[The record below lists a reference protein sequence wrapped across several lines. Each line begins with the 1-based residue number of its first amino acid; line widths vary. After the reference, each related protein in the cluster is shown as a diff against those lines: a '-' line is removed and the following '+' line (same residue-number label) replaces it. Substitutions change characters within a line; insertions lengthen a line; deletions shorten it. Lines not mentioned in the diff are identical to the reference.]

1 MSPRNAIVLLLAL
14 STLFF
19 LAACGNGNG
28 VAPPVAPPSGSFS
41 NSSLNGT
48 YVSSVSGTDEANGAP
63 YAMVGTLTANGSGGI
78 TGGAVDINDASA
90 FTAPAADVS
99 ISNGSYQVGVD
110 GRGHATFTPQIS
122 GFQALTIDFVLSTNS
137 HGLLTEFDTF
147 ASGSGTLDLQS
158 SGVTPT
164 GSYAFSLSG
173 ATPTFSPWA
182 TAGNFTLTSGTL
194 AGADD
199 FNEAGIAYPASTLS
213 GSLVLGPSATPSTT
227 LSVVNTGGS
236 SVFNG
241 TFDAV
246 AIDATHLKLIE
257 MDPTAT
263 LSGDAYSQ
271 TSPTIATGTLAF
283 TLAGSEFAAGGLM
296 TTNGSG
302 GITGTE
308 DYNVE
313 GTTVSS
319 QTSPAPFGAAYA
331 VDPTNAG
338 RYVLNNFT
346 TFEAASSSPSYA
358 AYPSS
363 GGVLLLEIDSVG
375 ITVGAAYPQTA
386 GAAFA
391 ASQGYGMNLS
401 GINLAALGSAVEVDD
416 IAEFTAASGGTLS
429 AGIIDENWAPGN
441 GSPTLGVA
449 LSSGTY
455 ATIGSGGRYGIT
467 ATAGNN
473 TISTLLGGFTLTFYA
488 VDGTTFPFMEVDQGQ
503 VSTGVIV
510 LQTPSTS
517 SAAVAHPNMFV
528 VRPLIRAHTARQKK
542 N

>member
-14 STLFF
+14 STLLF

-48 YVSSVSGTDEANGAP
+48 YVFSVSGTDEANGAP

-227 LSVVNTGGS
+227 LNVVYTGS

-308 DYNVE
+308 DYNLG

-338 RYVLNNFT
+338 RYVLSGFT
-346 TFEAASSSPSYA
+346 TFEGGASYA

-429 AGIIDENWAPGN
+429 AGIIDENYAPG
-441 GSPTLGVA
+441 GGPTLGIA

-455 ATIGSGGRYGIT
+455 ATIGSGGRYGIS

-473 TISTLLGGFTLTFYA
+473 TTSTLLGGFTLTFYA
-488 VDGTTFPFMEVDQGQ
+488 VDGTTFPFMEIDGGQ

-510 LQTPSTS
+510 LQTPSSSSS
-517 SAAVAHPNMFV
+517 SAIAHSNMFV
-528 VRPLIRAHTARQKK
+528 VRPLIHPHAAHQKK

>member
-19 LAACGNGNG
+19 LAASRQRQRRC
-28 VAPPVAPPSGSFS
+28 PPVAPPCGSFS

-48 YVSSVSGTDEANGAP
+48 YVFSVSGTDEANGAP

-227 LSVVNTGGS
+227 LNVVYTGS

-246 AIDATHLKLIE
+246 AIDATHLKFIE

-308 DYNVE
+308 DYNLG

-338 RYVLNNFT
+338 RYVLSGFT
-346 TFEAASSSPSYA
+346 TFEGGASYA

-363 GGVLLLEIDSVG
+363 GGVLLLEIDGLG
-375 ITVGAAYPQTA
+375 ISVGAAYQQTP
-386 GAAFA
+386 GATFA

-441 GSPTLGVA
+441 GSPTLGIA

-455 ATIGSGGRYGIT
+455 GTIGSGGRYGIS

-473 TISTLLGGFTLTFYA
+473 TTSTLLGGFTLTFYA
-488 VDGTTFPFMEVDQGQ
+488 VDGTTFPFMEIDAGQ

-517 SAAVAHPNMFV
+517 SSAIAHPNMFV

>member
-1 MSPRNAIVLLLAL
+1 M
-14 STLFF
+14 
-19 LAACGNGNG
+19 
-28 VAPPVAPPSGSFS
+28 
-41 NSSLNGT
+41 
-48 YVSSVSGTDEANGAP
+48 
-63 YAMVGTLTANGSGGI
+63 
-78 TGGAVDINDASA
+78 
-90 FTAPAADVS
+90 
-99 ISNGSYQVGVD
+99 
-110 GRGHATFTPQIS
+110 
-122 GFQALTIDFVLSTNS
+122 
-137 HGLLTEFDTF
+137 
-147 ASGSGTLDLQS
+147 
-158 SGVTPT
+158 
-164 GSYAFSLSG
+164 
-173 ATPTFSPWA
+173 
-182 TAGNFTLTSGTL
+182 
-194 AGADD
+194 
-199 FNEAGIAYPASTLS
+199 
-213 GSLVLGPSATPSTT
+213 
-227 LSVVNTGGS
+227 
-236 SVFNG
+236 FNG

-283 TLAGSEFAAGGLM
+283 TLAGSEVAIGGLM

-319 QTSPAPFGAAYA
+319 QTSPAPFGGAYA

-338 RYVLNNFT
+338 RFTLTNFT
-346 TFEAASSSPSYA
+346 TFEGGSAYA

-455 ATIGSGGRYGIT
+455 ATIGSGGRYGIS

-473 TISTLLGGFTLTFYA
+473 TTSTLLGGFTLTFYA
-488 VDGTTFPFMEVDQGQ
+488 VDGTTFPFMEIDGGQ

-510 LQTPSTS
+510 LQTPSSSSS
-517 SAAVAHPNMFV
+517 SAIAHSNMFV
-528 VRPLIRAHTARQKK
+528 VRPLIHPHAAHQKK